1 MTNLTRSNFQ
11 AHPFHLVS
19 PSPWP
24 LFTSIALLSLTTTGR
39 PLICLYKIKLYAGTS
54 SHIRGQSAGN
64 LGCLNTSGIFRDY
77 TLESFY
83 RKIHTNAASPN
94 AADCRSKEG
103 KENENFSYH
112 LAGLIESDGCIVVP
126 KSERSPTPLHRW
138 GECGDGR
145 LNYPSIQIVFDSRD
159 LPFALV
165 LQKELINGSIRK
177 QKGANA
183 YVLTFNSKESILLI
197 VSLINGKM
205 RTPKIE
211 ALYRLIDW
219 LKDSSIKG
227 LPLNT
232 EPLDSNAWLAGFIE
246 GDGHFYVRVTGAN
259 KKRNYGV
266 VECRFEL
273 TQAQKTP
280 IRYSGA
286 EHGGGLSNYN
296 FMKDIG
302 TILGSSFKEVRG
314 DSKQSQYLVRTIN
327 LTSNIKMESY
337 LDKYPLFSSKFLNY
351 KDWLKVL
358 EYKKIRKYDTD
369 SIEKIIEI
377 KNGMNNKRE
386 KFLWDH
392 LQRFYKLKDK
402 I

>member
-24 LFTSIALLSLTTTGR
+24 LFTSIALLSLTTTGV
-39 PLICLYKIKLYAGTS
+39 PLICLYKIKLYAGIS
-54 SHIRGQSAGN
+54 SYIRGESAGN
-64 LGCLNTSGIFRDY
+64 PRVLNRPGIILRDY
-77 TLESFY
+77 MLESFY
-83 RKIHTNAASPN
+83 RKIHTNAAS
-94 AADCRSKEG
+94 
-103 KENENFSYH
+103 ENDNLSYH
-112 LAGLIESDGCIVVP
+112 LAGLIESEGCIEVP
-126 KSERSPTPLHRW
+126 NSERSPKGRW
-138 GECGDGR
+138 
-145 LNYPSIQIVFDSRD
+145 NNPSIQIVFDSRD
-159 LPFALV
+159 LSFALV
-165 LQKELINGSIRK
+165 LQKELRNGSIFK

-219 LKDSSIKG
+219 LKDSSIKK

-232 EPLDSNAWLAGFIE
+232 EPLDSNAWLAGFID

-273 TQAQKTP
+273 TQAQKTA
-280 IRYSGA
+280 R
-286 EHGGGLSNYN
+286 GLSNYN

-302 TILGSSFKEVRG
+302 TILGSSLKEVRG
-314 DSKQSQYLVRTIN
+314 DSKHPQYLVRTIN

-358 EYKKIRKYDTD
+358 EYKKIRKYDIE

-377 KNGMNNKRE
+377 KNGINNKRE
-386 KFLWDH
+386 KFVWDH

>member
-24 LFTSIALLSLTTTGR
+24 LFTSIALLSLTTTGELTR
-39 PLICLYKIKLYAGTS
+39 LYKIKLYAGTS

-64 LGCLNTSGIFRDY
+64 RRCLNTSGIFRDY

-83 RKIHTNAASPN
+83 RKIHTHAAASLLSGHPMGRE
-94 AADCRSKEG
+94 ARD
-103 KENENFSYH
+103 ENKNLSNH

-126 KSERSPTPLHRW
+126 NSERSPK
-138 GECGDGR
+138 GR
-145 LNYPSIQIVFDSRD
+145 LNYPSIQIVFDYRD
-159 LPFALV
+159 LAFALV
-165 LQKELINGSIRK
+165 LQKELRNGSISK
-177 QKGANA
+177 QKGVNA

-219 LKDSSIKG
+219 LKDSSIKK

-232 EPLDSNAWLAGFIE
+232 EPLDSNAWLAGFID
-246 GDGHFYVRVTGAN
+246 GDGHFYVRVSGAN

-273 TQAQKTP
+273 SQAQKTP
-280 IRYSGA
+280 IRSSVAKYGVA
-286 EHGGGLSNYN
+286 EHGLSKYN

-302 TILGSSFKEVRG
+302 TILGCSLKEVRV
-314 DSKQSQYLVRTIN
+314 DSKHPQYLVRTIN
-327 LTSNIKMESY
+327 LASNIKLESY

-358 EYKKIRKYDTD
+358 EHKKIIKYDTD
-369 SIEKIIEI
+369 YIEKIIEI

-386 KFLWDH
+386 AFIWDH

>member
-64 LGCLNTSGIFRDY
+64 LGCFNTSGIFRDY

-83 RKIHTNAASPN
+83 RKIHTNAAYPPPHHMGIW
-94 AADCRSKEG
+94 G

-126 KSERSPTPLHRW
+126 KSERSPIAPKGH
-138 GECGDGR
+138 GR

-165 LQKELINGSIRK
+165 LQKELRNGSIRK

-219 LKDSSIKG
+219 LKDSSIKK

-280 IRYSGA
+280 IRSSVA
-286 EHGGGLSNYN
+286 KHGGGLSNYN

-302 TILGSSFKEVRG
+302 TILGSSFKEVKG
-314 DSKQSQYLVRTIN
+314 DSKHPQYLVRTIN

-386 KFLWDH
+386 KFIWDH

>member
-24 LFTSIALLSLTTTGR
+24 LFTSISLLSLTTTGR

-54 SHIRGQSAGN
+54 SHIGQSAGN
-64 LGCLNTSGIFRDY
+64 LRCLNTSRIFRGY

-83 RKIHTNAASPN
+83 RKIHTHAASLLYGPPKG
-94 AADCRSKEG
+94 AEQREG
-103 KENENFSYH
+103 DGNKNLSYH

-126 KSERSPTPLHRW
+126 NSERSPK
-138 GECGDGR
+138 GR

-165 LQKELINGSIRK
+165 LQKELRNGSIRK

-183 YVLTFNSKESILLI
+183 YILTFNSKESILLI

-219 LKDSSIKG
+219 LKDSSIKK

-232 EPLDSNAWLAGFIE
+232 EPLDSNAWLAGFID
-246 GDGHFYVRVTGAN
+246 GDGHFYVRVSGAN

-273 TQAQKTP
+273 SQAQKTP
-280 IRYSGA
+280 IRSSVA
-286 EHGGGLSNYN
+286 EYGGGLSNYN
-296 FMKDIG
+296 FMKNIG
-302 TILGSSFKEVRG
+302 TILGSSFREVRG
-314 DSKQSQYLVRTIN
+314 DSKHPQYLVRTIN
-327 LTSNIKMESY
+327 LTSNIKLESY

-386 KFLWDH
+386 VFIWDH